1 MERGVD
7 IERRWATDE
16 DEGEADA
23 EGEHVAAQG
32 LVVLAVAFGEDAQ
45 ARVDVVLAQ
54 CLKPP
59 SHTQTQLLSFHFDSA
74 FFDIMSLA
82 PSVGWLPMLPCLMQ
96 SRK

>member
-54 CLKPP
+54 RLKPP
-59 SHTQTQLLSFHFDSA
+59 HRHTNTTFVISF
-74 FFDIMSLA
+74 
-82 PSVGWLPMLPCLMQ
+82 
-96 SRK
+96 